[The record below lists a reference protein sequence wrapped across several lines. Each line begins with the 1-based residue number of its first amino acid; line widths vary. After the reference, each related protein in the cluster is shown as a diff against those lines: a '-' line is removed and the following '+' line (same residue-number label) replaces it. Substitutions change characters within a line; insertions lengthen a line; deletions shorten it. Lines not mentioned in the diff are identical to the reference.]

1 MEAKDNLTKQADIQV
16 TAREIDF
23 VTRFARNWEHLREI
37 LGIMRPIRKEPGA
50 VLKSK
55 TASVVLES
63 GEVGEGEEIP
73 YSQAKVTET
82 PYAEMTVEKYAKAVS
97 IEAIKTYGYDTAVA
111 MTDDEFLYQLQNE
124 VTGRFYDYLN
134 TGTLSVSETTWQ
146 RALAMAKGSVIN
158 KFKQMHRTAT
168 NVVGFVNVLDLYDY
182 LGDANITVQTAFGFD
197 YVQNFMGF
205 STIFLLSDEEIPRG
219 RVIATPVENIVLYYV
234 DPSMSD
240 FARAGLSYTTDGDT
254 NLIGFH
260 TQGNYNTAVSECFA
274 IMGMTLFAEYLDAI
288 AVANIDTTPTLGTLT
303 VTTAAGSD
311 STHTK
316 ISNVTPQKEAAGNVY
331 KYQLGSSAAQ
341 VTYGQN
347 VRTWKT
353 WDGDPDTEIECSTGQ
368 TLTLVEADGT
378 YKALNSGS
386 KTVTVGT

>member
-1 MEAKDNLTKQADIQV
+1 MAAKDSLTKQADIQV